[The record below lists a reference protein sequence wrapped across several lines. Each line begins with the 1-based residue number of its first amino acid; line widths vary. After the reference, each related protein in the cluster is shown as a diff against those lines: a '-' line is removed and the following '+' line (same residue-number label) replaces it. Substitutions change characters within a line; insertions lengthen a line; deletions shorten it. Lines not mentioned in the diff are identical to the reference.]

1 VPQRRIRTLPGCV
14 SRFRVY
20 TGGLADAS
28 PVRGG
33 LAVAAVFF
41 CAAIALSGVLPL
53 WLDEIIQLRET
64 RNTTPAQLMASLP
77 GQPGAAPLG
86 YLTQQA
92 VLRTTG
98 YSVLWARFPSAVFMA
113 GTVFLV
119 ALIGGELAAML
130 FALFPLTLRYA
141 CESRIYSEALFFS
154 TLSTLLFI
162 RIIKS
167 PSWVAGVLYCLAMT
181 AAVYTQPYAV
191 FVVPAHF
198 LWAVIDRKG
207 KAAAFSIASA
217 FVAVAAFIPWYWF
230 SKTNWSSGIAGAGV
244 RFVFSAKTPLMLFRE
259 VAGAGYWGS
268 GLLLILCAMAIWG
281 KSRRAGF
288 LLLLIGVPV
297 VLALAADAMFGY
309 FVATRQIL
317 WVLPAIAVLAAQG
330 IARNYKLAVLVA
342 AFCLWPAFRYFT
354 APHENWQ
361 VAADALAAE
370 VRRGACM
377 VVVPREQA
385 YSYEFFR
392 PELADASC
400 PAARTAVAFTPYA
413 TVAQQQ
419 AAVAALT
426 AQGYTKQ
433 SGYSSGKSDIALFSR

>member
-1 VPQRRIRTLPGCV
+1 LEIR
-14 SRFRVY
+14 
-20 TGGLADAS
+20 LADAS

-33 LAVAAVFF
+33 FAVAAVFF
-41 CAAIALSGVLPL
+41 CVAIALSGVLPL

-92 VLRTTG
+92 VLRTAG
-98 YSVLWARFPSAVFMA
+98 YSVWWARFPSAVFMA
-113 GTVFLV
+113 GTVFVV
-119 ALIGGELAAML
+119 ALIGGEMAAVL

-154 TLSTLLFI
+154 ALSTFLFS
-162 RIIKS
+162 RILKK
-167 PSWVAGVLYCLAMT
+167 PSWISGVLYCLALT
-181 AAVYTQPYAV
+181 AAVYTQPYAI
-191 FVVPAHF
+191 FVAPAHF

-207 KAAAFSIASA
+207 KAMVFSIVSG
-217 FVAVAAFIPWYWF
+217 VISVAAFIPWYWF
-230 SKTNWSSGIAGAGV
+230 GRMNWSSGIVGAGV

-268 GLLLILCAMAIWG
+268 GLLLILCVVAIAG
-281 KSRRAGF
+281 KGRRTGF
-288 LLLLIGVPV
+288 LVLLIGIPI

-317 WVLPAIAVLAAQG
+317 WVLPAIAVLAARG
-330 IARNYKLAVLVA
+330 MGRNYKVVALVA
-342 AFCLWPAFRYFT
+342 GVCLWQSFRYFT

-361 VAADALAAE
+361 VAADSLAAE

-377 VVVPREQA
+377 VVAPREQA

-392 PELADASC
+392 PELADAGC
-400 PAARTAVAFTPYA
+400 PAPRTVVAFTPYA
-413 TVAQQQ
+413 TDAQRET
-419 AAVAALT
+419 AIAALT